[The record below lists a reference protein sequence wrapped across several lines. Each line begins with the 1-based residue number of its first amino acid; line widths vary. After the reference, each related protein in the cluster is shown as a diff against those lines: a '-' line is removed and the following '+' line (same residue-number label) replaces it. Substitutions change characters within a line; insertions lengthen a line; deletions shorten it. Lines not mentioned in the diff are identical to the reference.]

1 MNKQVKPSLNA
12 PKDSSDKA
20 LEIAGIS
27 QKAEERKRRKTSR
40 RRRRKNG
47 GTKIGEEEERWDGR
61 VGVGEGYI

>member
-27 QKAEERKRRKTSR
+27 QKAEERKRRKKLQEEGGGKMAEQR
-40 RRRRKNG
+40 LGKRRK
-47 GTKIGEEEERWDGR
+47 DGM
-61 VGVGEGYI
+61 EGLE